1 MYQPLKHCCKYIKP
15 LYIKRKMKENKQYIC
30 EKNQMILYAVTDSS
44 LSSETYTLEMQI
56 EDALKGGVT
65 LLQLREKNMETKEL
79 ARLGKKIKAICDRYN
94 VPMVIDDDVEAAYIC
109 GADGVHVGQGD
120 MSPTEVRKI
129 LGNNAIVG
137 VTAKTVEQALK
148 AQNEGAS
155 YIGTGAA
162 FPTGTKKDTYVISH
176 DTIREIC
183 DRVDIPVVAIGGI
196 DCENVVKL
204 KGTHID
210 GVAVVSAIFANKDIE
225 AETRRLKDRVLSI
238 IENTIKTTAMEKRF
252 IK

>member
-1 MYQPLKHCCKYIKP
+1 
-15 LYIKRKMKENKQYIC
+15 MKENKQYIC
-30 EKNQMILYAVTDSS
+30 EKKQMTLYAVTDSS
-44 LSSETYTLEMQI
+44 WASEDYTLEMQI

-79 ARLGKKIKAICDRYN
+79 AELGKRIKKICDRYS
-94 VPMVIDDDVEAAYIC
+94 VPMLIDDDVEAAYIC

-129 LGNNAIVG
+129 LGNKAIVG
-137 VTAKTVEQALK
+137 VTAKTVEQALR

-162 FPTGTKKDTYVISH
+162 FPTDTKKDTYVISH

-183 DRVDIPVVAIGGI
+183 DRLEIPVIAIGGI
-196 DCENVVKL
+196 NYENVDRL

-210 GVAVVSAIFANKDIE
+210 GVAVVSAVFAKNDIE
-225 AETRRLKDRVLSI
+225 TETKRLKEHVLSI
-238 IENTIKTTAMEKRF
+238 IE
-252 IK
+252 